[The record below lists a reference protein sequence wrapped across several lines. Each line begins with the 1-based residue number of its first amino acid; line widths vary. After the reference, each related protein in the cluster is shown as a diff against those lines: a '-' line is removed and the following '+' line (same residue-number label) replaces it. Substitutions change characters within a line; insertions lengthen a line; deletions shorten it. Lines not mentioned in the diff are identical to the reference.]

1 MNNNQTTTRAIEARC
16 RGVFEATTYISFGT
30 KEKPL
35 AYPANEGRERSAYKG
50 KNITCQPMKEGK
62 VPREAYLDG
71 KYPWVSDGDKY
82 IDRTMYIHTQKGMQ
96 KKGFGSGDF
105 RRKDEFSNTI
115 RTGQYRDQ
123 LLTEV
128 RCAKMAAKNIGR
140 ADILGMSE
148 EEVMELLQKMETLPN
163 PDELSLYDRIN
174 ANEEGQSVSKISR
187 DSHNPTMKSYD
198 RNFGQ
203 RKTANMSIGYK
214 LELNPHIK
222 PDNARVQV
230 VRNTFYRG
238 SGVPLKWDGVA

>member
-1 MNNNQTTTRAIEARC
+1 
-16 RGVFEATTYISFGT
+16 
-30 KEKPL
+30 
-35 AYPANEGRERSAYKG
+35 
-50 KNITCQPMKEGK
+50 
-62 VPREAYLDG
+62 
-71 KYPWVSDGDKY
+71 
-82 IDRTMYIHTQKGMQ
+82 MYIHTQKGMQ

-163 PDELSLYDRIN
+163 PDEVRSRATPQILRRSGSSGAVERARPQHPQRTRRAKPYYCHRADNPPRDWHPVQLSLYDRIN

-198 RNFGQ
+198 RVSPS
-203 RKTANMSIGYK
+203 TVCCY
-214 LELNPHIK
+214 
-222 PDNARVQV
+222 
-230 VRNTFYRG
+230 
-238 SGVPLKWDGVA
+238 